1 MRTPKRNSKIRNYLF
16 QTGALETRDETIIK
30 KVKQQYWR
38 EYDKNK
44 KRDRRKAK
52 RTFTVSFQIQKLDKL
67 RSQAKY
73 NGTNIPE
80 YIKQAVKADISN
92 TYVIPHAHILRH
104 IQQLLINC
112 KQQLKTIADKDAKNW
127 LGMNKNYDA
136 TLTIIEQLEKTITTS
151 FTEAPK
157 LRMLIE
163 QQLEKHP
170 EYIDELHNIVKH
182 YNDRQKP

>member
-1 MRTPKRNSKIRNYLF
+1 MRTLKRNSKIRNYLF

-30 KVKQQYWR
+30 KAKQQYWR
-38 EYDKNK
+38 EYDKQL
-44 KRDRRKAK
+44 KRSKRNAK
-52 RTFTVSFQIQKLDKL
+52 RTFTVSFQIQELDRL

-73 NGTNIPE
+73 NGINIPE

-127 LGMNKNYDA
+127 LGINKNYDA
-136 TLTIIEQLEKTITTS
+136 TLTIIDQLGKTITTS
-151 FTEAPK
+151 FTQAPK
-157 LRMLIE
+157 ISTLIE
-163 QQLEKHP
+163 EQIEKNP
-170 EYIDELHNIVKH
+170 EYIQELHTIINH